1 VDTTIKVDA
10 AIRDR
15 LAQIARERGMTTRD
29 LIAELARATLT
40 RHELRERA
48 TVAAEYLRTRV
59 TPDLTDAD
67 ILAGVEVWRTIEAGG
82 SPETLAGPDAPGD
95 RAA

>member
-29 LIAELARATLT
+29 LVAELARATLT
-40 RHELRERA
+40 RDELRERA
-48 TVAAEYLRTRV
+48 TAAAEYLRARV
-59 TPDLTDAD
+59 APDLTDAD
-67 ILAGVEVWRTIEAGG
+67 ISAGVEVWRAIEAGG
-82 SPETLAGPDAPGD
+82 CPEALAGPDASAG